1 MNLMSYNTP
10 VIKYKSSPL
19 FVQYFCVVYQIIII
33 IIMHKTYK
41 KRITVYTILNYRK
54 SFRKLS
60 T

>member
-1 MNLMSYNTP
+1 MNLMSYNTL

-33 IIMHKTYK
+33 IMHKTYK

-54 SFRKLS
+54 CFRKLS